1 LKIISID
8 LLKIISKRAF
18 KNFNLLS
25 DKSKVKSKDN
35 YYMRTDSQYINIPQL
50 SLNKI
55 RAYVELLK
63 VRLSLLVAFSCAFG
77 YSLATHGSINW
88 LTLLMLTIGGFLLS
102 GASVCINQ
110 ILEKDL
116 DRVMSRT
123 QSRPLPTN
131 RVTVNETVFYVAI
144 LLLFGIT
151 ILWFYTNT
159 LTVLLSLISVILYSF
174 VYTPLKRVGPIAVFV
189 GAIPGALPPLLGW
202 VAATNSIGY
211 EALIIFGIQFIW
223 QFPHFWAIAWLADED
238 YKKAGFKLLPS
249 GGGKDINTAIQI
261 MIYTLFLIPLGL
273 LPAKFGITGLD
284 SAIVA
289 TVCGVGFL
297 AQTFSLMKTGSRQS
311 ALRIM
316 FGSFLYLP
324 IVQIA
329 YLIDRI

>member
-1 LKIISID
+1 MSMTPEIQQIGTLQIVAVKAKAFIE
-8 LLKIISKRAF
+8 LLKI
-18 KNFNLLS
+18 
-25 DKSKVKSKDN
+25 
-35 YYMRTDSQYINIPQL
+35 
-50 SLNKI
+50 
-55 RAYVELLK
+55 
-63 VRLSLLVAFSCAFG
+63 RLSMLVAFSCAFG
-77 YSLATHGSINW
+77 YTLATKGSVNW
-88 LTLLMLTIGGFLLS
+88 EVLIMLTFGGFLLS
-102 GASVCINQ
+102 GASVGINQ

-116 DRVMSRT
+116 DKVMTRT
-123 QSRPLPTN
+123 KNRPLPTERLN
-131 RVTVNETVFYVAI
+131 IPETIIFIVFIFLASM
-144 LLLFGIT
+144 G
-151 ILWFYTNT
+151 ILWIYTNP
-159 LTVLLSLISVILYSF
+159 LTVMLSLVSMLLYSF

-202 VAATNSIGY
+202 IAATGSITY

-223 QFPHFWAIAWLADED
+223 QFPHFWAIAWVADDD

-289 TVCGVGFL
+289 TVCGVAFL

-329 YLIDRI
+329 YLMDKI

>member
-1 LKIISID
+1 MIPEINVHTLTSAAPK
-8 LLKIISKRAF
+8 LRAF
-18 KNFNLLS
+18 G
-25 DKSKVKSKDN
+25 
-35 YYMRTDSQYINIPQL
+35 
-50 SLNKI
+50 
-55 RAYVELLK
+55 ELLK

-77 YSLATHGSINW
+77 YILATIGSVDWISLFW
-88 LTLLMLTIGGFLLS
+88 LTLGGFLLS
-102 GASVCINQ
+102 GASVGINQ
-110 ILEKDL
+110 ILERDYDKIML
-116 DRVMSRT
+116 RT
-123 QSRPLPTN
+123 KSRPLPTG
-131 RVTVNETVFYVAI
+131 RLSVNEATGFVALVF
-144 LLLFGIT
+144 IT
-151 ILWFYTNT
+151 SIMILWVSTN
-159 LTVLLSLISVILYSF
+159 LITVTISLLSMLLYCF
-174 VYTPLKRVGPIAVFV
+174 VYTPLKRVGPVAVFV

-202 VAATNSIGY
+202 VAATGRISY

-223 QFPHFWAIAWLADED
+223 QFPHFWAIAWIADDD

-289 TVCGVGFL
+289 TVCGVAFL

-329 YLIDRI
+329 YLLDKISG